1 MYLTRRGA
9 ALAANEHILYEPDE
23 QCPLSV
29 SLAVGVQGAVFLVIA
44 TTLLVS
50 ITLGGDTHGAEYL
63 TWAVFTALVI
73 NGAATALQAGSFWRF
88 GAGHVF
94 FTCTMAGYLP
104 VTRLALAQGGPALMA
119 SLVIVSSLVQFL
131 LSAWLPL
138 LRRIITPVV
147 SGTVLLLVAVMTIPI
162 AFERVAD
169 VSEDAPRGAEL
180 VIIGA
185 VLAVIVPLGLL
196 AGGRLRLWS
205 PILGIAAGCAAA
217 AVMGMY
223 DVQRAIGAPWVGV
236 PTGGWPGVDLTPGA
250 EFWAILPLFVVV
262 SLVHALKVVGGGIAM
277 QRVSWRGERAPDFRR
292 VQGGVNAVGA
302 GTLLSGVAGTP
313 PPAVQEANSVSFVT
327 LTGVA
332 ARRVGYAVGGI
343 MIGVA
348 FLPKVAAF
356 LLAVPGPVMGIYLM
370 TIMGMLFVEG
380 ARTVLQDGLD
390 YRKSIVVAIS
400 FSLGV
405 GFQSQDLF
413 SEVAGEVWG
422 ALLGN
427 GLAAGTLA
435 AIVMTAVMNLTS
447 PRSVRLEAE
456 LDISALPRINGFLQ
470 GVAERAGWGEAS
482 ADRLRFVGEEVLST
496 LLQEGASE
504 DGGKTQRLSVIARP
518 SARVV
523 ELEFLSS
530 LADENL
536 EDRLAYMGELTETP
550 QEHEISYRL
559 LRHYASSVRHW
570 KYHGLDIVTVRV
582 EGSR

>member
-1 MYLTRRGA
+1 M
-9 ALAANEHILYEPDE
+9 AANEHILYEPDE
-23 QCPLSV
+23 RCPLSV
-29 SLAVGVQGAVFLVIA
+29 SLAVGFQGAVFLLIA
-44 TTLLVS
+44 TALLVS
-50 ITLGGDTHGAEYL
+50 ITLGGDSHGEEYL
-63 TWAVFTALVI
+63 TWAVFAALII

-138 LRRIITPVV
+138 LRRIVTPVV
-147 SGTVLLLVAVMTIPI
+147 SGTVLLLVAIMTIPI

-169 VSEDAPRGAEL
+169 VPEDAPAGAEL
-180 VIIGA
+180 LIIGA
-185 VLAVIVPLGLL
+185 VLAVIVSLGLL
-196 AGGRLRLWS
+196 ASGRLRLWS
-205 PILGIAAGCAAA
+205 PILGIGAGCAVAA
-217 AVMGMY
+217 ALGIY
-223 DVQRAIGAPWVGV
+223 DIQRVIDAPWIGV
-236 PTGGWPGVDLTPGA
+236 PTGGWPGMDLTPGA
-250 EFWAILPLFVVV
+250 EFWAVLPLFLVV

-277 QRVSWRGERAPDFRR
+277 QRVSWRRERVTDFRR
-292 VQGGVNAVGA
+292 VQGAVNTVGA
-302 GTLLSGVAGTP
+302 STLLSGVAGTP

-332 ARRVGYAVGGI
+332 ARDVGYAVGAI
-343 MIGVA
+343 MIGLA

-356 LLAVPGPVMGIYLM
+356 LLAVPSPVMGIYLM

-380 ARTVLQDGLD
+380 ARNVLQDGLD
-390 YRKSIVVAIS
+390 YRKSIVVAVS

-435 AIVMTAVMNLTS
+435 AVVMTAVMNLTS
-447 PRSVRLEAE
+447 PRSLRLETE
-456 LDISALPRINGFLQ
+456 LDISALTRINGFLQ
-470 GVAERAGWGEAS
+470 RVADRAGWGEAS
-482 ADRLRFVGEEVLST
+482 ADRLRFVGEEVLSS
-496 LLQEGASE
+496 LLQEGAGEEE
-504 DGGKTQRLSVIARP
+504 DETRRLTVVARP
-518 SARVV
+518 SARTV

-530 LADENL
+530 LEDENL
-536 EDRLAYMGELTETP
+536 EDRLAYMGEQTEVP

-559 LRHYASSVRHW
+559 LRHYASSVRHR
-570 KYHGLDIVTVRV
+570 KYHGLDIVTVHV

>member
-180 VIIGA
+180 VDYRGGA
-185 VLAVIVPLGLL
+185 GGHRSAWA
-196 AGGRLRLWS
+196 AGGRKV
-205 PILGIAAGCAAA
+205 A
-217 AVMGMY
+217 AVVAHPGDRGGLRGGRRHG
-223 DVQRAIGAPWVGV
+223 DVRRTARHRRAVGSGFRRE
-236 PTGGWPGVDLTPGA
+236 GGRGIDLTPGA

-332 ARRVGYAVGGI
+332 ARA
-343 MIGVA
+343 
-348 FLPKVAAF
+348 P
-356 LLAVPGPVMGIYLM
+356 
-370 TIMGMLFVEG
+370 
-380 ARTVLQDGLD
+380 
-390 YRKSIVVAIS
+390 
-400 FSLGV
+400 
-405 GFQSQDLF
+405 
-413 SEVAGEVWG
+413 WG
-422 ALLGN
+422 
-427 GLAAGTLA
+427 TP
-435 AIVMTAVMNLTS
+435 S
-447 PRSVRLEAE
+447 
-456 LDISALPRINGFLQ
+456 
-470 GVAERAGWGEAS
+470 
-482 ADRLRFVGEEVLST
+482 
-496 LLQEGASE
+496 GAS
-504 DGGKTQRLSVIARP
+504 
-518 SARVV
+518 
-523 ELEFLSS
+523 
-530 LADENL
+530 
-536 EDRLAYMGELTETP
+536 
-550 QEHEISYRL
+550 
-559 LRHYASSVRHW
+559 
-570 KYHGLDIVTVRV
+570 
-582 EGSR
+582 

>member
-1 MYLTRRGA
+1 M
-9 ALAANEHILYEPDE
+9 AANEHILYEPDE
-23 QCPLSV
+23 RSPLSA
-29 SLAVGVQGAVFLVIA
+29 SLAVGFQGAVFLVIA

-50 ITLGGDTHGAEYL
+50 ITLGGDSHGEEYL
-63 TWAVFTALVI
+63 TWAVFAALII
-73 NGAATALQAGSFWRF
+73 NGAATALQAGRFWRF

-119 SLVIVSSLVQFL
+119 SLVVVSSLLQFM

-138 LRRIITPVV
+138 LRRIVTPVV

-162 AFERVAD
+162 AFDQVAD
-169 VSEDAPRGAEL
+169 VPEDAPAGAEL
-180 VIIGA
+180 LIIGA

-196 AGGRLRLWS
+196 AGARLRLWS
-205 PILGIAAGCAAA
+205 PILGIGAGCAVA
-217 AVMGMY
+217 AVLGMY
-223 DVQRAIGAPWVGV
+223 DIRGAIDAPWVGV
-236 PTGGWPGVDLTPGA
+236 PTGGWPGMDLTPGA
-250 EFWAILPLFVVV
+250 EFWAVLPLFLVV

-277 QRVSWRGERAPDFRR
+277 QRVSWRAERVTDFRR
-292 VQGGVNAVGA
+292 VQGAVNGVGA
-302 GTLLSGVAGTP
+302 STLLSGIAGTP
-313 PPAVQEANSVSFVT
+313 PPAVQEANSVTFVS

-332 ARRVGYAVGGI
+332 SRHVGYAVGAMMVGL
-343 MIGVA
+343 A

-356 LLAVPGPVMGIYLM
+356 LLAVPSPVMGIYLM

-390 YRKSIVVAIS
+390 YRKTIVVAIS
-400 FSLGV
+400 FALGV

-435 AIVMTAVMNLTS
+435 AIVMTGVLNLTS
-447 PRSVRLEAE
+447 PRSQRLETE
-456 LDISALPRINGFLQ
+456 LDISALGRIDGFLQ
-470 GVAERAGWGEAS
+470 QVAGQAGWSEAS
-482 ADRLRFVGEEVLST
+482 ADRLRFVGEEVLSS
-496 LLQEGASE
+496 LLQKEEEEENGAAR
-504 DGGKTQRLSVIARP
+504 RLAVIARP
-518 SARVV
+518 SARTV

-536 EDRLAYMGELTETP
+536 EDRLSYMGEQTEVP

-559 LRHYASSVRHW
+559 LRHYASSVRHR
-570 KYHGLDIVTVRV
+570 KYHGLDIVTVHV

>member
-1 MYLTRRGA
+1 M
-9 ALAANEHILYEPDE
+9 AANEHILYEPDE
-23 QCPLSV
+23 RCPLSV
-29 SLAVGVQGAVFLVIA
+29 SLAVGFQGAVFLLIA
-44 TTLLVS
+44 TALLVS
-50 ITLGGDTHGAEYL
+50 ITLGGDSHGEEYL
-63 TWAVFTALVI
+63 TWAVFAALII
-73 NGAATALQAGSFWRF
+73 NGTATALQAGSFWRF

-138 LRRIITPVV
+138 LRRIVTPVV
-147 SGTVLLLVAVMTIPI
+147 SGTVLLLVAIMTIPI

-169 VSEDAPRGAEL
+169 VPEDAPAGAEL
-180 VIIGA
+180 LIIGA
-185 VLAVIVPLGLL
+185 VLAVIVSLGLL
-196 AGGRLRLWS
+196 ASGRLRLWS
-205 PILGIAAGCAAA
+205 PILGIGAGCAVAA
-217 AVMGMY
+217 ALGIY
-223 DVQRAIGAPWVGV
+223 DIQRVVDAPWVGV
-236 PTGGWPGVDLTPGA
+236 PTGGWPGIDLTPGA
-250 EFWAILPLFVVV
+250 EFWAVLPLFLVV

-277 QRVSWRGERAPDFRR
+277 QRVSWRRERVTDFRR
-292 VQGGVNAVGA
+292 VQGAVNTVGA
-302 GTLLSGVAGTP
+302 GTLLSGIAGTP

-332 ARRVGYAVGGI
+332 ARDVGYAVGAI
-343 MIGVA
+343 MIGLA

-356 LLAVPGPVMGIYLM
+356 LLAVPSPVMGIYLM

-380 ARTVLQDGLD
+380 ARNVLQDGLD
-390 YRKSIVVAIS
+390 YRKSIVVAVS

-422 ALLGN
+422 TLLGN

-435 AIVMTAVMNLTS
+435 AVVMTAVMNLTN
-447 PRSVRLEAE
+447 PRSLRLETE
-456 LDISALPRINGFLQ
+456 LDISALTRINGFLQ
-470 GVAERAGWGEAS
+470 RVADRAGWGEAS
-482 ADRLRFVGEEVLST
+482 ADRLRFVGEEVLSS
-496 LLQEGASE
+496 LLQEGAYE
-504 DGGKTQRLSVIARP
+504 DEGKIRRLALVARP
-518 SARVV
+518 SARAV

-530 LADENL
+530 LEDENL
-536 EDRLAYMGELTETP
+536 EDRLAYMGEQTEVP

-559 LRHYASSVRHW
+559 LRHYASSVRHR
-570 KYHGLDIVTVRV
+570 KYHGLDIVTVHV

>member
-1 MYLTRRGA
+1 M
-9 ALAANEHILYEPDE
+9 AANEHILYEPDE
-23 QCPLSV
+23 RCPLSV
-29 SLAVGVQGAVFLVIA
+29 SLAVGFQGAVFLLIA
-44 TTLLVS
+44 TALLVS
-50 ITLGGDTHGAEYL
+50 ITLGGDSHGEEYL
-63 TWAVFTALVI
+63 TWAVFAALII

-138 LRRIITPVV
+138 LRRIVTPVV
-147 SGTVLLLVAVMTIPI
+147 SGTVLLLVAIMTIPI

-169 VSEDAPRGAEL
+169 VPEDAPAGAEL
-180 VIIGA
+180 LIIGA
-185 VLAVIVPLGLL
+185 VLAVIVSLGLL
-196 AGGRLRLWS
+196 ASGRLRLWS
-205 PILGIAAGCAAA
+205 PILGIGAGCAVAA
-217 AVMGMY
+217 ALGIY
-223 DVQRAIGAPWVGV
+223 DIQRVIDAPWIGV
-236 PTGGWPGVDLTPGA
+236 PTGGWPGIDLTPGA
-250 EFWAILPLFVVV
+250 EFWAVLPLFLVV

-277 QRVSWRGERAPDFRR
+277 QRVSWRGERVTDFRR
-292 VQGGVNAVGA
+292 VQGAVNGVGA

-332 ARRVGYAVGGI
+332 ARHVGYAVGAI
-343 MIGVA
+343 MIGLA

-356 LLAVPGPVMGIYLM
+356 LLAVPSPVMGIYLM

-390 YRKSIVVAIS
+390 YRRTIVVAIS

-413 SEVAGEVWG
+413 SEVAGDVWG

-435 AIVMTAVMNLTS
+435 AVVMTAVMNLTS
-447 PRSVRLEAE
+447 PRSLRLESE
-456 LDISALPRINGFLQ
+456 LDFAALPKIDGFLQ
-470 GVAERAGWGEAS
+470 RVAERAGWGEAS
-482 ADRLRFVGEEVLST
+482 AVRLRFVGEEVLSS
-496 LLQEGASE
+496 LLQEGAGE
-504 DGGKTQRLSVIARP
+504 EGGETRRLAVVARP
-518 SARVV
+518 SARTV

-530 LADENL
+530 LEDENL
-536 EDRLAYMGELTETP
+536 EDRLAYMGEQTEVP

-559 LRHYASSVRHW
+559 LRHYASSVRHR
-570 KYHGLDIVTVRV
+570 KYHGLDIVTVHV

>member
-1 MYLTRRGA
+1 MTT
-9 ALAANEHILYEPDE
+9 ANEHILYEPDE
-23 QCPLSV
+23 RCPLSV
-29 SLAVGVQGAVFLVIA
+29 SLAVGFQGAVFLLIA
-44 TTLLVS
+44 TALLVS
-50 ITLGGDTHGAEYL
+50 ITLSGDSHGEEYL
-63 TWAVFTALVI
+63 TWAVFAALII

-138 LRRIITPVV
+138 LRRIVTPVV

-162 AFERVAD
+162 AFDRVAD
-169 VSEDAPRGAEL
+169 VPEDAPAGAEL
-180 VIIGA
+180 LIIGA
-185 VLAVIVPLGLL
+185 VLAVIVSLGLL
-196 AGGRLRLWS
+196 ASGRLRLWS
-205 PILGIAAGCAAA
+205 PILGIGAGCAVAA
-217 AVMGMY
+217 ALGIY
-223 DVQRAIGAPWVGV
+223 DIQRVIDAPWIGI
-236 PTGGWPGVDLTPGA
+236 PTGGWPGIDLTPGA
-250 EFWAILPLFVVV
+250 EFWAVLPLFLVV

-277 QRVSWRGERAPDFRR
+277 QRVSWRRERVTDFRR
-292 VQGGVNAVGA
+292 VQGAVNTVGA
-302 GTLLSGVAGTP
+302 GTLLSGIAGTP

-332 ARRVGYAVGGI
+332 ARDVGYAVGAI
-343 MIGVA
+343 MIGLA

-356 LLAVPGPVMGIYLM
+356 LLAVPSPVMGIYLM

-380 ARTVLQDGLD
+380 ARNVLQDGLD
-390 YRKSIVVAIS
+390 YRKSIVVAVS

-422 ALLGN
+422 TLLGN

-435 AIVMTAVMNLTS
+435 AVVMTAVMNLTS
-447 PRSVRLEAE
+447 PRSLRLETE
-456 LDISALPRINGFLQ
+456 LDISALTRINGFLQ
-470 GVAERAGWGEAS
+470 RVADRAGWGEAS
-482 ADRLRFVGEEVLST
+482 ADRLRFVGEEVLSS

-504 DGGKTQRLSVIARP
+504 DEGKIRRLALVVRP
-518 SARVV
+518 SARTV

-530 LADENL
+530 LEDENL
-536 EDRLAYMGELTETP
+536 EDRLAYMGEQTEVP

-559 LRHYASSVRHW
+559 LRHYASSVRHR
-570 KYHGLDIVTVRV
+570 KYHGLDIVTVHV